1 MRKTMEKGIY
11 GYGKKKLMRQ
21 CFLCAICLV
30 LSFGA
35 VLIGYLATG
44 KRTSIWTIGAVFP
57 VIPAATFL
65 VNIVARCKGL
75 PLKKEEYKRFAEVA
89 GGQVTACD
97 MILTA
102 NQKLVPIQASVFH
115 EMGIAA
121 YTTSKKLD
129 IKETERDV
137 NGLLKSVGIY
147 SKIQIF
153 TDYEAF
159 LKRVKGLKTP
169 ASPEEQ
175 EAFEKKRQDLLVYSM

>member
-1 MRKTMEKGIY
+1 MEKGIY
-11 GYGKKKLMRQ
+11 GYGKKKLLRQ
-21 CFLCAICLV
+21 CLFCGICLA

-44 KRTSIWTIGAVFP
+44 KRTTIWTIGAVFP
-57 VIPAATFL
+57 MIPAAMFL
-65 VNIVARCKGL
+65 VNIIARSKGL
-75 PLKKEEYKRFAEVA
+75 PLGRREYERFAAVS

-102 NQKLVPIQASVFH
+102 NDKLVPVQVSVLH
-115 EMGIAA
+115 GTGIAA

-129 IKETERDV
+129 VKETERDV

-147 SKIQIF
+147 SRIQIF

-159 LKRVKGLKTP
+159 LKRVGGIRPP
-169 ASPEEQ
+169 ASEE
-175 EAFEKKRQDLLVYSM
+175 ERAELEKKRTDLLVYSM